1 MMTGRETVSYAFNE
15 AEIRSLILLLRK
27 HEAGL
32 DAELDVFKCFLEDSI
47 YQVMTIEEAEE
58 FFK

>member
-27 HEAGL
+27 HEACL